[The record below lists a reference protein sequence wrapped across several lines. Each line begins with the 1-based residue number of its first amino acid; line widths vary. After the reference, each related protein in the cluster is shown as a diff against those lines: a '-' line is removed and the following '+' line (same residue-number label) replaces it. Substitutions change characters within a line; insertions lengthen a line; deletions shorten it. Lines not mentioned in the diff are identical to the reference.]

1 MTGIVKTNQQTE
13 KLELTQEA
21 ENFFNSINKEKPIH
35 ILSIIGV
42 TREGK
47 STLLNCISSLY
58 EKKNS
63 ETKFEIFGGADA
75 CTSGIWVKQIEL
87 NDKIILLIDSEGT
100 NKGND
105 VITQKI
111 ITLVSLLSSVLII
124 NFSKTIKN
132 DTFKSLSG
140 IQSIAKIIKN
150 PKRGNVPESPFPNLI
165 FLLRDSLPDGLTI
178 DKTPCNAEE
187 YLNYQLDPVNH
198 ISDGLSP
205 IAVTINSFYKK
216 KQLFAFKKPSDNQ
229 IQQFKNGNFEC
240 NSDSEFDQKTNELFQ
255 FLENGFLEP
264 KLINRNQCQGSD
276 LFLYLK
282 FLIEGINEEKV
293 DIPMISDYIEQSKAK
308 QILKPFLERIQQI
321 VKELIENLEKIEDNE
336 ELKRINYEK
345 EFESKIKPIK
355 QEYEKEIQFLNQKAK
370 QIGINEL
377 ENSIKQSSNYI
388 KEKMEFLIKQAE
400 EVESRQ
406 MNLYSQKFNTFLQN
420 IHLQENSLQ
429 NEISN
434 CQNLNQISQISQ
446 KIQNFEKGINEQIQ
460 EIKNSTSQY
469 IKKVQEEIKKQ
480 TQNFLNQN
488 IGKLEKTRIQ
498 KEQQIR
504 ARIQQEIQQANQ
516 NIQYLINNLQQQAN
530 SYKQQITNC
539 KDESTWRNLISS
551 FRSSLDSI
559 RNSNS
564 NQFSQF
570 TQSMCQEAKN
580 LIYNLNQSQ
589 NSIISTLQNWAG
601 SLKPPEPPKPQE
613 PPKPDLEKGAKIVR
627 NTRWTGNA
635 QWARFSNNGK
645 TVKDLATKKD
655 DPLYPVLGS
664 EIISGNVYCHY
675 RVRIEE
681 DKHFYIGVCRPGE
694 TVWTNCW
701 VYRVD
706 WKDLHPGQLG
716 TMYMNTENKK
726 GDIMEVYI
734 NMQDK
739 TLSFGKNGSN
749 NGIAFTNLPSQ
760 VCLCAVI
767 TTNRQ
772 LTLL

>member
-1 MTGIVKTNQQTE
+1 
-13 KLELTQEA
+13 
-21 ENFFNSINKEKPIH
+21 
-35 ILSIIGV
+35 
-42 TREGK
+42 
-47 STLLNCISSLY
+47 
-58 EKKNS
+58 
-63 ETKFEIFGGADA
+63 
-75 CTSGIWVKQIEL
+75 
-87 NDKIILLIDSEGT
+87 
-100 NKGND
+100 
-105 VITQKI
+105 
-111 ITLVSLLSSVLII
+111 
-124 NFSKTIKN
+124 
-132 DTFKSLSG
+132 
-140 IQSIAKIIKN
+140 
-150 PKRGNVPESPFPNLI
+150 
-165 FLLRDSLPDGLTI
+165 
-178 DKTPCNAEE
+178 
-187 YLNYQLDPVNH
+187 
-198 ISDGLSP
+198 
-205 IAVTINSFYKK
+205 
-216 KQLFAFKKPSDNQ
+216 
-229 IQQFKNGNFEC
+229 
-240 NSDSEFDQKTNELFQ
+240 
-255 FLENGFLEP
+255 
-264 KLINRNQCQGSD
+264 
-276 LFLYLK
+276 
-282 FLIEGINEEKV
+282 
-293 DIPMISDYIEQSKAK
+293 
-308 QILKPFLERIQQI
+308 
-321 VKELIENLEKIEDNE
+321 
-336 ELKRINYEK
+336 
-345 EFESKIKPIK
+345 
-355 QEYEKEIQFLNQKAK
+355 
-370 QIGINEL
+370 
-377 ENSIKQSSNYI
+377 
-388 KEKMEFLIKQAE
+388 MEFLIKQAE

-504 ARIQQEIQQANQ
+504 ARIQQEIQQTNQ
-516 NIQYLINNLQQQAN
+516 YIQCLINNLQQQAN

-564 NQFSQF
+564 NQFSKF
-570 TQSMCQEAKN
+570 TQSMCQEAKD

-589 NSIISTLQNWAG
+589 NLIISNLENSFESPQLSQPPN
-601 SLKPPEPPKPQE
+601 SSNLPNPPKPPKDPEPPKGKKDPVSRG
-613 PPKPDLEKGAKIVR
+613 KKIVR
-627 NTRWTGNA
+627 NTHWIGNPEWN
-635 QWARFSNNGK
+635 QISNNGK